1 MALTSA
7 EITRLLKPMADF
19 APAILR
25 CAEIVA
31 AAEEAERTIALSE
44 GRIQAIQAEI
54 DGLQEQAERNRAT
67 VKATQDEQMLA
78 THNLEQAQAK
88 LGVQITEAQQ
98 EWDRLK
104 KAILSSQQEHA
115 AALAVMAEEIRLQ
128 ESILA
133 DRKRAVAQFKASLPE

>member
-7 EITRLLKPMADF
+7 EIARLLKPMADF

-31 AAEEAERTIALSE
+31 AAEEAERTIALSD
-44 GRIQAIQAEI
+44 GRIQSIQTEI
-54 DGLQEQAERNRAT
+54 DGLQKQADRNREL
-67 VKATQDEQMLA
+67 VKATADELILA
-78 THNLEQAQAK
+78 TRNLEQSQAK
-88 LGVQITEAQQ
+88 LGAQITEAHQ
-98 EWDRLK
+98 ELDRLK
-104 KAILSSQQEHA
+104 MSVLSAQQQHA
-115 AALAVMAEEIRLQ
+115 SDLSVMAEEIRLQ